1 MGILDQA
8 HKDFDY
14 EVVDEFIDHFEI
26 MKDSMQP
33 AILALEN
40 EAGYHN
46 RIDELFR
53 IFHNLKSAS
62 SYLKFE
68 RINRLAAFVENSLEE
83 LRKISPP
90 PERYIDWMLLV
101 SDQFNTWFLD
111 LVNNRER
118 FTPIDITLFND
129 PSAE

>member
-14 EVVDEFIDHFEI
+14 EIVDEFIDHFEV

-40 EAGYHN
+40 EVGYHN

-62 SYLKFE
+62 SYLRFE
-68 RINRLAAFVENSLEE
+68 RINRLSAFVENSLEE
-83 LRKISPP
+83 LRKLSPP

-101 SDQFNTWFLD
+101 SDQFNVWFLD
-111 LVNNRER
+111 LINNRER

-129 PSAE
+129 PSVE